1 MKKKILVDS
10 SCCMMS
16 IDNLAEGIEFA
27 KAPLKI
33 MVGDKEFV
41 DDENLDVDHMIDE
54 MYAYPGKTSSACP
67 SPEEYAAHFREAD
80 ECYVVT
86 IISTLSGSYNA
97 ALVAKQMVQEEFPDK
112 KIYVLDS
119 WSAGMQLTL
128 MVQKLHEL
136 IASGLPFEEVCRQS
150 DEYAK
155 NHTKLVAVLY
165 SIENLV
171 KNGRVPKIV
180 GMAASLLNLHL
191 IVNVSEDGQ
200 IVPIAKSRN
209 RKKGAGLVLAEME
222 EKGYKGGKVII
233 SHCQN
238 PAGVDL
244 IKDTVTAKY
253 PNAEFESMP
262 TRGLCSYYAERGGL
276 MIGYEVN

>member
-67 SPEEYAAHFREAD
+67 SPEEYAAHFCEAD

-97 ALVAKQMVQEEFPDK
+97 AEVAKQMVLKNAPIK
-112 KIYVLDS
+112 RSIS
-119 WSAGMQLTL
+119 W
-128 MVQKLHEL
+128 
-136 IASGLPFEEVCRQS
+136 IPGLQ
-150 DEYAK
+150 
-155 NHTKLVAVLY
+155 
-165 SIENLV
+165 
-171 KNGRVPKIV
+171 G
-180 GMAASLLNLHL
+180 
-191 IVNVSEDGQ
+191 
-200 IVPIAKSRN
+200 
-209 RKKGAGLVLAEME
+209 
-222 EKGYKGGKVII
+222 
-233 SHCQN
+233 
-238 PAGVDL
+238 
-244 IKDTVTAKY
+244 
-253 PNAEFESMP
+253 
-262 TRGLCSYYAERGGL
+262 CS
-276 MIGYEVN
+276 

>member
-1 MKKKILVDS
+1 MKKKIIVDS

-16 IDNLAEGIEFA
+16 IENLAAGIEFV

-33 MVGDKEFV
+33 MVGDKEFI
-41 DDENLDVDHMIDE
+41 DDENLDVANMIDE

-97 ALVAKQMVQEEFPDK
+97 AEVAKQMVLEECPDK
-112 KIYVLDS
+112 KIYILDS

-136 IASGLPFEEVCRQS
+136 IASGLSFEEVCRQS
-150 DEYAK
+150 DDYAK

-171 KNGRVPKIV
+171 KNCRVPKVV

-222 EKGYKGGKVII
+222 SKGYHGGKVII

-238 PAGVDL
+238 PEGIEL
-244 IKDTVTAKY
+244 IKNTVKEKY
-253 PNAEFESMP
+253 PAAEF
-262 TRGLCSYYAERGGL
+262 
-276 MIGYEVN
+276 

>member
-16 IDNLAEGIEFA
+16 IENLAEGISFA

-33 MVGDKEFV
+33 RVGEKEFV
-41 DDENLDVDHMIDE
+41 DDENLDVAKFIDE
-54 MYAYPGKTSSACP
+54 MYAYSGATSSACP

-97 ALVAKQMVQEEFPDK
+97 AMVAKQMVLEEFPDK

-128 MVQKLHEL
+128 MVQKIHEL
-136 IASGLPFEEVCRQS
+136 VASGLPFEEVCRQS
-150 DEYAK
+150 DDYAK
-155 NHTKLVAVLY
+155 NHTKMVAVLY

-180 GMAASLLNLHL
+180 GMAASFLNLHL
-191 IVNVSEDGQ
+191 IVNISEEGQ
-200 IVPIAKSRN
+200 IVPVAKSRN
-209 RKKGAGLVLAEME
+209 KKKGAAIVLQEME

-238 PAGVDL
+238 PEGVEL
-244 IKDTVTAKY
+244 LKETISAKY
-253 PNAEFESMP
+253 DNVVFESME

-276 MIGYEVN
+276 MMGYEIN

>member
-10 SCCMMS
+10 SCCMLK

-27 KAPLKI
+27 KVPLKI
-33 MVGDKEFV
+33 IIGEKEFV
-41 DDENLDVDHMIDE
+41 DDEKLDVAQMIDE

-80 ECYVVT
+80 ECYVIT
-86 IISTLSGSYNA
+86 IISTLSGSYNSA
-97 ALVAKQMVQEEFPDK
+97 MVAKKMVQEEYPEK

-136 IASGLPFEEVCRQS
+136 VAAGIPFEEVCEKME
-150 DEYAK
+150 DYAV

-180 GMAASLLNLHL
+180 GMAANLLNLHL
-191 IVNVSEDGQ
+191 IVNVSEEGQ

-209 RKKGAGLVLAEME
+209 KKKGAAIVLQEME
-222 EKGYKGGKVII
+222 EKGYKGGKVIL

-238 PAGVDL
+238 PEGVEL
-244 IKDTVTAKY
+244 IREMVLAKY
-253 PNAEFESMP
+253 PDAVFESME

-276 MIGYEVN
+276 MLGYEI

>member
-1 MKKKILVDS
+1 MKKKIIVDS

-16 IDNLAEGIEFA
+16 IENMADGIEFA

-33 MVGDKEFV
+33 MVGEKEFV
-41 DDENLDVDHMIDE
+41 DDENLDVAKFIDE
-54 MYAYPGKTSSACP
+54 MYTYPGKTSSACP

-97 ALVAKQMVQEEFPDK
+97 ALVAKEMVLEEFPDK

-119 WSAGMQLTL
+119 WSAGPPMAL
-128 MVQKLHEL
+128 MVQKIHEL
-136 IASGLPFEEVCRQS
+136 VAAGLPFEEVCRQS
-150 DEYAK
+150 DEYGK
-155 NHTKLVAVLY
+155 NHAKLAAVLY

-180 GMAASLLNLHL
+180 GMAANLLNLHL
-191 IVNVSEDGQ
+191 IVNVSEEGQ

-209 RKKGAGLVLAEME
+209 KKKGAAIVLAEME
-222 EKGYKGGKVII
+222 EKGYKGGKVIL

-238 PAGVDL
+238 PAGL
-244 IKDTVTAKY
+244 ELLKETISAKY
-253 PNAEFESMP
+253 KDVVFETME

-276 MIGYEVN
+276 MVGYETK